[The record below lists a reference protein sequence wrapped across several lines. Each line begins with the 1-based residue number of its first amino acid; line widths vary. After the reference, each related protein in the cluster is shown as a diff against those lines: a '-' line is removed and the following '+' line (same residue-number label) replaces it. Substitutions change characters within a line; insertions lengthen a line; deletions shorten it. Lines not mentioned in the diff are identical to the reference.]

1 MANTQT
7 QPTQP
12 TVALVPP
19 TFGMPGGSLELVGT
33 DTTNALPI
41 TLNESSQTSQQLAA
55 MQNTDVI
62 RNYRLQVGLAVTPP
76 SNSTTAS
83 DVVAS
88 SFLPIV
94 GLSKVELKVQNVFTP
109 LDSNGIDLMVK
120 NLVWPSRD
128 SARTYDNAFS
138 TGIQYPSGNES
149 RLYGADA
156 YSSSATA
163 LTSNLYWDLGPA
175 QHFTRYYEVDL
186 NSGLPIATNGVI
198 SQRLYAGVQYLGG
211 TTRVITCTPTFA
223 PLLGSN
229 DVNGFYSGTATTN
242 GSGTATVSVIREGWF
257 SSSDLSMMPAV
268 TSWMPVFQTQ
278 QITVGA
284 QPEWTYELPK
294 SYQVLGMVFRF
305 FDLGSNSP
313 MSVSNLE
320 EMKVQ
325 VGSGIT
331 LFDGSAS
338 LVQKRLYDK
347 IGLLANVLPQG
358 TFVYDLLHDDNGDT
372 TNAFNINTYT
382 TNGAIVRFK
391 FANAGTSQFTCFA
404 SIYGLQYVE
413 QGSGL

>member
-331 LFDGSAS
+331 LFDGNAS

-347 IGLLANVLPQG
+347 IGLLADVLPQG

-372 TNAFNINTYT
+372 TNAFAINTYT
-382 TNGAIVRFK
+382 TNGAIVKFK
-391 FANAGTSQFTCFA
+391 FNSAGSSQFTCFA

>member
-41 TLNESSQTSQQLAA
+41 TLNESAQVSQQLAA

-62 RNYRLQVGLAVTPP
+62 RNYKLQVAYAITPP
-76 SNSTTAS
+76 SNSTTPA

-88 SFLPIV
+88 GFLPVV

-109 LDSNGIDLMVK
+109 LDTNGIDLMTK
-120 NLVWPSRD
+120 NIIWPSRD
-128 SARTYDNAFS
+128 SAKVYDNVNPMGAS
-138 TGIQYPSGNES
+138 YPSGTDS
-149 RLYGADA
+149 LPYGANA
-156 YSSSATA
+156 YSSSSTSLTA
-163 LTSNLYWDLGPA
+163 NLFYDLGPA

-229 DVNGFYSGTATTN
+229 DLNGFYSGTATAN
-242 GSGTATVSVIREGWF
+242 GSGTATVSVLREGWF

-278 QITVGA
+278 QITVGS
-284 QPEWTYELPK
+284 QTDWVYELPK
-294 SYQVLGMVFRF
+294 SYQVLGMIFRF
-305 FDLGSNSP
+305 FDFGSNSG
-313 MSVSNLE
+313 VSIINIS

-331 LFDGSAS
+331 LFDGGIS
-338 LVQKRLYDK
+338 LIMKRLYDK
-347 IGLLANVLPQG
+347 IGSLANFMPYG
-358 TFVYDLLHDDNGDT
+358 TVAYDLLHDDNGDT
-372 TNAFNINTYT
+372 TNAFAINTYT

>member
-1 MANTQT
+1 MANNQT
-7 QPTQP
+7 QPNQP
-12 TVALVPP
+12 TMALVPP

-41 TLNESSQTSQQLAA
+41 TLNESSQVSQQLAA
-55 MQNTDVI
+55 FQNTDVI
-62 RNYRLQVGLAVTPP
+62 RNYRLQVGLAVTLP
-76 SNSTTAS
+76 SNSTTTT
-83 DVVAS
+83 DVVPS
-88 SFLPIV
+88 PFLPIV
-94 GLSKVELKVQNVFTP
+94 GLSKIELKVQNVFTP

-128 SARTYDNAFS
+128 SAKTYDNAS
-138 TGIQYPSGNES
+138 SVSIEYPDDNET
-149 RLYGADA
+149 RLYGADT
-156 YSSSATA
+156 YSLGTTTTA
-163 LTSNLYWDLGPA
+163 NLYWDLGPA
-175 QHFTRYYEVDL
+175 QHFSRYYEVDL
-186 NSGLPIATNGVI
+186 NTGLPIATNGVI

-229 DVNGFYSGTATTN
+229 YLNGFTSGTATTD
-242 GSGTATVSVIREGWF
+242 GSGTATLSVIREGWF

-305 FDLGSNSP
+305 FDLGSNEP
-313 MSVSNLE
+313 MSASNLE

-347 IGLLANVLPQG
+347 IGLLADVLPAG

-372 TNAFNINTYT
+372 TNAFAINTYT

-391 FANAGTSQFTCFA
+391 FANAGSSQFTCFA
-404 SIYGLQYVE
+404 SVYGLQYVE

>member
-1 MANTQT
+1 
-7 QPTQP
+7 
-12 TVALVPP
+12 
-19 TFGMPGGSLELVGT
+19 
-33 DTTNALPI
+33 
-41 TLNESSQTSQQLAA
+41 
-55 MQNTDVI
+55 
-62 RNYRLQVGLAVTPP
+62 
-76 SNSTTAS
+76 
-83 DVVAS
+83 
-88 SFLPIV
+88 
-94 GLSKVELKVQNVFTP
+94 
-109 LDSNGIDLMVK
+109 
-120 NLVWPSRD
+120 
-128 SARTYDNAFS
+128 
-138 TGIQYPSGNES
+138 
-149 RLYGADA
+149 
-156 YSSSATA
+156 
-163 LTSNLYWDLGPA
+163 
-175 QHFTRYYEVDL
+175 VDL

-305 FDLGSNSP
+305 FDLGSNTAMSP
-313 MSVSNLE
+313 SNLE

-347 IGLLANVLPQG
+347 IGLVADVLPQG

-372 TNAFNINTYT
+372 TNAFAINTYT
-382 TNGAIVRFK
+382 TNGAIVKFK
-391 FANAGTSQFTCFA
+391 FANAGSSQFTCFA
-404 SIYGLQYVE
+404 SVYGLQYVE